1 MLTVKICSLHLLILR
16 KVLNS
21 IMTGCAFLISRLLW
35 LCTHVRPS
43 TFSGPPVACVAGVWK
58 GTGRGFRARGLAPKL
73 PSLPFRTPANH
84 AMLKLAS
91 RAHADVLLARH
102 AICPNVGKERLTKPL
117 ISDRPFDFWGGGGV
131 WPYGWLQKK
140 ISCRLISKEKNSRKE
155 ITGGK
160 NSYTEKKISFM
171 AYNSFYSLSWRIIYY

>member
-1 MLTVKICSLHLLILR
+1 MLTVKICSLDLLIFR

-73 PSLPFRTPANH
+73 RSLPSLSNACQLCY
-84 AMLKLAS
+84 AKAS
-91 RAHADVLLARH
+91 LPRACRCSFGSSRNLPQRGEGTLDKA
-102 AICPNVGKERLTKPL
+102 L
-117 ISDRPFDFWGGGGV
+117 ISDRPFDFWGGGMTV
-131 WPYGWLQKK
+131 WVT
-140 ISCRLISKEKNSRKE
+140 SEKNILQTDFKGKKFSQGNNWRKKFLHWK
-155 ITGGK
+155 K
-160 NSYTEKKISFM
+160 NLFHGV
-171 AYNSFYSLSWRIIYY
+171 

>member
-1 MLTVKICSLHLLILR
+1 MLAVKICSLDLLILR

-73 PSLPFRTPANH
+73 PSLSFSNACQPCYA
-84 AMLKLAS
+84 KAS
-91 RAHADVLLARH
+91 LPRACRCSFGSSRNLPQRGEGTLDKA
-102 AICPNVGKERLTKPL
+102 L
-117 ISDRPFDFWGGGGV
+117 ISDRPFDFWGGGGMTV
-131 WPYGWLQKK
+131 WLTSEKNILQTDF
-140 ISCRLISKEKNSRKE
+140 KEKKFSQGNNWRK
-155 ITGGK
+155 K
-160 NSYTEKKISFM
+160 F
-171 AYNSFYSLSWRIIYY
+171 LHSWRIILFILFHGA